1 VEETPILARQLYLT
15 FKRSRDV
22 LDGHLAEVGASVSEW
37 VVLRAAANE
46 PGLSHRELAD
56 RLQLTV
62 ATLSHHLDRLE
73 RQGYLR
79 RVRDGLDRRVVRV
92 KVTASG
98 ARRLETLQA
107 VATDHEHRL
116 RQLLGTEEAA
126 TLHRLLAEL
135 ASRLAELDPQ
145 GEPVG
150 I

>member
-37 VVLRAAANE
+37 IVLRSAAAE

-56 RLQLTV
+56 RLQLTA

-73 RQGYLR
+73 REDFLR
-79 RVRDGLDRRVVRV
+79 RVRDDSDRRVVRV
-92 KVTASG
+92 TVTPSG
-98 ARRLETLQA
+98 ARRLVTLQA
-107 VATDHEHRL
+107 IATEHEHRL

-135 ASRLAELDPQ
+135 ASKLAELDPQ
-145 GEPVG
+145 GEPVA